1 MTDLK
6 RLLGYLGPYRRDM
19 VIGALLV
26 VIETA
31 FELFIPLLMT
41 DLIDVGEKTTMSR
54 IFCSK
59 TFIWESA
66 PCCRW

>member
-6 RLLGYLGPYRRDM
+6 RLLRYLGPYRRDM

-31 FELFIPLLMT
+31 FELFIPLLMA
-41 DLIDVGEKTTMSR
+41 DLIDVGVKNHDVPY
-54 IFCSK
+54 I
-59 TFIWESA
+59 
-66 PCCRW
+66 

>member
-6 RLLGYLGPYRRDM
+6 RLLRYLGPYRRDM

-31 FELFIPLLMT
+31 FELFIPLLMA
-41 DLIDVGEKTTMSR
+41 DLIDVGVKNHDVPY
-54 IFCSK
+54 CSK
-59 TFIWESA
+59 AFIWESA